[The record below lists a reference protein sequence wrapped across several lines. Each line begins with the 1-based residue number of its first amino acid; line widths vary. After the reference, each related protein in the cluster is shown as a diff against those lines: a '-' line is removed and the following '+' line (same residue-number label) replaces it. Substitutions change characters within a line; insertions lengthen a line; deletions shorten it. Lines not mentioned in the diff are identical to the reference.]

1 MWGSRPPV
9 GPAVQGKNASVR
21 RQSTYTFGMKLLF
34 LALSLLAASTIPLPA
49 AMNFE
54 NQPLPVLEPQR
65 FVGKWYSLMSIPTPL
80 DKNWRET
87 AESYTPRPGGY
98 DVHTV
103 YRRKGET
110 RWREIS
116 SRLFIPKH
124 GPEGALK
131 AQFWWPFKVDY
142 SILAIAPDG
151 SWMVGGHPKK
161 KLLFILSRTPSLPEA
176 TMKSIIQRC
185 RELGYPVEKLQSQE
199 HRP

>member
-1 MWGSRPPV
+1 
-9 GPAVQGKNASVR
+9 
-21 RQSTYTFGMKLLF
+21 MKPLLF
-34 LALSLLAASTIPLPA
+34 ALGLFAIGAMPLLAAMT
-49 AMNFE
+49 FE
-54 NQPLPVLEPQR
+54 NQPLAVLEPQR
-65 FVGKWYSLMSIPTPL
+65 FEGKKWYSLMSIPTPL

-87 AESYTPRPGGY
+87 AESYTPRKGGY

-103 YRRKGET
+103 YRLKGET

-116 SRLFIPKH
+116 SRLFAPKH
-124 GPEGALK
+124 GPQGALK

-161 KLLFILSRTPSLPEA
+161 KMLFILSRTPSLPEA
-176 TMKSIIQRC
+176 TLKSIIQRC
-185 RELGYPVEKLQSQE
+185 RELGYPVEKLTSQE